1 MQLQKSC
8 IYLNNHPVYFFHPEG
23 DSCCGGTIAG
33 LQKNEFD
40 IDKIKF
46 QENDL
51 FIDIG
56 CNVGLVS
63 IVFAKVFPFIK
74 VYSFDANPVAIK
86 CLEYSIAENSIKNIT
101 PFNLAVGAENKKDVQ
116 FVTFDEQ
123 QSCLIQKEH
132 SPDGRDRSYS
142 CDMIN
147 IADFFDQNKI
157 EKVKALKI
165 DIETGEF
172 AVFDY
177 LFNQRQD
184 ILDKI
189 EYLICEIHPLDDSVP
204 RSKSLKEKLKNK
216 FANNLRLS

>member
-1 MQLQKSC
+1 MEISKTCLT
-8 IYLNNHPVYFFHPEG
+8 LNGKPLSFFHPLN
-23 DSCCGGTIAG
+23 DSCCNGTIAG

-40 IDKIKF
+40 INKVKF
-46 QENDL
+46 QENDI

-63 IVFAKVFPFIK
+63 MVFATVFPFIK

-86 CLEYSIAENSIKNIT
+86 CLELSIAENNIKNIT
-101 PFNLAVGAENKKDVQ
+101 AYNLAIGAENKKDIK

-132 SPDGRDRSYS
+132 SPDDRNKTYS

-147 IADFFDQNKI
+147 LADFFDQNNI
-157 EKVKALKI
+157 EKVKCLKI

-177 LFNQRQD
+177 LFANRPD

-204 RSKSLKEKLKNK
+204 RSKDLKEKLKNK
-216 FANNLRLS
+216 FGANLKLS

>member
-1 MQLQKSC
+1 MEISKTCLT
-8 IYLNNHPVYFFHPEG
+8 LNGKPLSFFHPLN
-23 DSCCGGTIAG
+23 DSCCNGTIAG

-40 IDKIKF
+40 INKVKF
-46 QENDL
+46 QENDI

-63 IVFAKVFPFIK
+63 MVFATVFPFIK

-86 CLEYSIAENSIKNIT
+86 CLELSIAENNIKNIT
-101 PFNLAVGAENKKDVQ
+101 AYNLAIGAENKKDIK

-132 SPDGRDRSYS
+132 SPDDRDKTYS

-147 IADFFDQNKI
+147 LADFFDQNNI
-157 EKVKALKI
+157 EKVKCLKI

-177 LFNQRQD
+177 LFANRPD

-204 RSKSLKEKLKNK
+204 RSKDLKEKLKNK
-216 FANNLRLS
+216 FGANLKLS

>member
-1 MQLQKSC
+1 MEISKTCLT
-8 IYLNNHPVYFFHPEG
+8 LNGKPLSFFHPLN
-23 DSCCGGTIAG
+23 DSCCNGTIAG

-40 IDKIKF
+40 INKVKF
-46 QENDL
+46 QENDI

-63 IVFAKVFPFIK
+63 MVFATVFPFIK

-86 CLEYSIAENSIKNIT
+86 CLELSIAGNNIKNIT
-101 PFNLAVGAENKKDVQ
+101 AYNLAIGAENKKDIK

-132 SPDGRDRSYS
+132 SPDGRDKTYS

-147 IADFFDQNKI
+147 LADFFDQNNI
-157 EKVKALKI
+157 EKVKCLKI

-177 LFNQRQD
+177 LFANRPD

-189 EYLICEIHPLDDSVP
+189 EYLICEIHPLDDLVP
-204 RSKSLKEKLKNK
+204 RSKDLKEKLKNK
-216 FANNLRLS
+216 FGANLKLS